1 MPGWY
6 TMRYICGSRCVGFPT
21 AKVNDHRPERTGLHT
36 WMSHQEHSQPMLSGV
51 SLTQTEGQLYAT
63 DPVTVVLS
71 AVMA

>member
-1 MPGWY
+1 
-6 TMRYICGSRCVGFPT
+6 
-21 AKVNDHRPERTGLHT
+21 
-36 WMSHQEHSQPMLSGV
+36 MLSGV